1 MASRTGSACTSGT
14 RGRSL
19 AAAIGCGAIA
29 VMGAF
34 TVTHGGV
41 APAPGRITSDSGD
54 ETKFAPYSSPVVPAM
69 KTASN
74 MSLGAT
80 TTTEAPVSVLAT
92 EKAVPALKATAE
104 G

>member
-1 MASRTGSACTSGT
+1 MTSRNLLGRMSGT
-14 RGRSL
+14 RSRSL
-19 AAAIGCGAIA
+19 AAAVGCGAIV

-34 TVTHGGV
+34 TVSHGGLTPD
-41 APAPGRITSDSGD
+41 PARITSDSGD
-54 ETKFAPYSSPVVPAM
+54 ETKFPPYSSPAVPTM

-80 TTTEAPVSVLAT
+80 TTTEAPVSVLAV
-92 EKAVPALKATAE
+92 EKAVPTITATP

>member
-1 MASRTGSACTSGT
+1 MASRNLYGRISGT
-14 RGRSL
+14 RSRSL
-19 AAAIGCGAIA
+19 AAAVGCGAIV

-34 TVTHGGV
+34 TVTHGGLTPD
-41 APAPGRITSDSGD
+41 PARITSDSGD
-54 ETKFAPYSSPVVPAM
+54 ETKFPPYSSPAVPAM

-80 TTTEAPVSVLAT
+80 TTTEAPESAPAV
-92 EKAVPALKATAE
+92 EKAVPALKATP